1 MSKLVLIILTKH
13 SRSSK
18 FLVKEHVLIK
28 LALKQNSIQV
38 PLTISSKYKGI
49 NSHQLEEFIV
59 LREGEI
65 VFVCKGFIV
74 KHMKNFETKNAETIC
89 VKLVIDKKRW
99 CIVFAYQPPDT
110 NKIYITLNK
119 ILGTMTTFS

>member
-74 KHMKNFETKNAETIC
+74 KHMKNVETKNAETIC
-89 VKLVIDKKRW
+89 VELVIDKKKW
-99 CIVFAYQPPDT
+99 CIVFAY
-110 NKIYITLNK
+110 
-119 ILGTMTTFS
+119 